1 MLYPDIYYFILV
13 IPALII
19 SMWAQYKVKSNFNKF
34 SSVLNSR
41 GITGAAAAQAI
52 LSYYNIA
59 DVSVRQIAGSLTDNF
74 NPQTNVISLSQS
86 VYGSSSIAAIGVA
99 CHEAGHAAQH
109 AEGYTPIKIR
119 NTIIPICKIGSAAGL
134 PLAVLGLILS
144 FGPLVY
150 LGLGLYATV
159 FVLQLV
165 TLPVEF
171 DASKRAL
178 KVIEE
183 TGLLYNEE
191 IDGARKVLQSAALTY
206 VASMLVSLANL
217 LRFILRF
224 TRNSR
229 R

>member
-13 IPALII
+13 IPALIV

-119 NTIIPICKIGSAAGL
+119 NTIII
-134 PLAVLGLILS
+134 
-144 FGPLVY
+144 
-150 LGLGLYATV
+150 
-159 FVLQLV
+159 
-165 TLPVEF
+165 
-171 DASKRAL
+171 
-178 KVIEE
+178 
-183 TGLLYNEE
+183 
-191 IDGARKVLQSAALTY
+191 
-206 VASMLVSLANL
+206 
-217 LRFILRF
+217 
-224 TRNSR
+224 
-229 R
+229 